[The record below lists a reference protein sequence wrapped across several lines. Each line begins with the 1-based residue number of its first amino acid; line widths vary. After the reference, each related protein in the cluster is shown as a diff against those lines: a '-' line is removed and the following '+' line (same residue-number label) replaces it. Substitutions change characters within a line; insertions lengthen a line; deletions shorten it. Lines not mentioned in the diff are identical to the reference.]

1 MRQLVLS
8 ILRLTA
14 LLILPLALSLSV
26 TASAVDVFPI
36 CDGNASTTDV
46 CQSVPNHG
54 TAGEN
59 PIIKAIKFIILIL
72 SFIIGIAAVIMIIM
86 AGLWF
91 ITANGD
97 AQAVARARSAVLYA
111 LIGVV
116 VVLLAQSLVAFVLN
130 KI

>member
-1 MRQLVLS
+1 MRQLFLS

-14 LLILPLALSLSV
+14 LLVLPLALSLGV
-26 TASAVDVFPI
+26 TASAVDVFPV

-54 TAGEN
+54 TAGDN
-59 PIIKAIKFIILIL
+59 PIIKALKFIILIL
-72 SFIIGIAAVIMIIM
+72 SFIIGIVSVIMIIM

-97 AQAVARARSAVLYA
+97 PQAVARARNTILYA
-111 LIGVV
+111 LIGVA

-130 KI
+130 KV